1 MANQYTAA
9 RKSKRAPAKSR
20 AKTAARRKPA
30 TRKR

>member
-1 MANQYTAA
+1 MANQYTARKPKRTPA
-9 RKSKRAPAKSR
+9 RTR